1 MLRLLLEV
9 VLRDGPVCSVFGDV
23 GWAVDLALE
32 LGNVLMANVTEV
44 ALVQLLRLPL
54 AALGPV
60 GARLRL
66 EVELYS
72 LLAFSEL
79 EGLDVVV
86 LALEV
91 AAEVLL
97 VHAVAA
103 LAAGERLRGVGPLLF
118 WRLKHTLI

>member
-1 MLRLLLEV
+1 MLLLT
-9 VLRDGPVCSVFGDV
+9 S
-23 GWAVDLALE
+23 DLALE

-91 AAEVLL
+91 AAEVRLG
-97 VHAVAA
+97 HEEAA
-103 LAAGERLRGVGPLLF
+103 LATGELVRSLGLWLF
-118 WRLKHTLI
+118 WR